1 MTSMKNKAG
10 LRVEQAIARSVDFEL
25 TVADI
30 ARRSERRAWW
40 VATSALVVSLA
51 LIGGYFYIL
60 PLKEKVPY
68 LVMADAFTGTS
79 TVARLSGDFGSN
91 SITASEA
98 INRSN
103 IAHFVLARECSTRP
117 RACLVD
123 GCITD

>member
-68 LVMADAFTGTS
+68 LVMADAFTGTKPTYS
-79 TVARLSGDFGSN
+79 YLRDEIIEFIGERGDFRDVIRHGDRL
-91 SITASEA
+91 TAEP
-98 INRSN
+98 
-103 IAHFVLARECSTRP
+103 REN
-117 RACLVD
+117 L
-123 GCITD
+123 